1 MLLVPEICRDLDL
14 ATPVKSSCELWW
26 EVFFKEF
33 VILNFCPWTTVPMS
47 LFLTAT
53 ALVLFCDDDA
63 VVPTTVVAVEWLLE
77 IFEFPA
83 IIILEIFEFPAI
95 ILEEVLSVELL
106 VIDV

>member
-1 MLLVPEICRDLDL
+1 M
-14 ATPVKSSCELWW
+14 
-26 EVFFKEF
+26 
-33 VILNFCPWTTVPMS
+33 PMS

-95 ILEEVLSVELL
+95 IFEEVLSVELL
-106 VIDV
+106 VIDA

>member
-1 MLLVPEICRDLDL
+1 M
-14 ATPVKSSCELWW
+14 
-26 EVFFKEF
+26 
-33 VILNFCPWTTVPMS
+33 PMS

-83 IIILEIFEFPAI
+83 IIF
-95 ILEEVLSVELL
+95 EEVLSVELL
-106 VIDV
+106 VIDA

>member
-83 IIILEIFEFPAI
+83 II
-95 ILEEVLSVELL
+95 LEEVLSVELL